1 MNFLQLISFANIHHG
16 DENLDS
22 IIEIQGLNGAFLRTF
37 IITTMKRETIPS
49 KRCVVKNKL
58 NNHQNQNQ
66 NNKTETISKICGD
79 KHCKTIKQDGK
90 IIREYGNATI
100 NELDQVYSSST
111 DNNNQAII
119 YGNRRL
125 DFFYK
130 TFFLN
135 KIFLFK

>member
-22 IIEIQGLNGAFLRTF
+22 IIELQGLNGAFPRAF

-49 KRCVVKNKL
+49 ES
-58 NNHQNQNQ
+58 
-66 NNKTETISKICGD
+66 KTETISKMCGD
-79 KHCKTIKQDGK
+79 KHRKIIKQDGK

-111 DNNNQAII
+111 DSNDQAII
-119 YGNRRL
+119 GETLLYGSQATI
-125 DFFYK
+125 YA
-130 TFFLN
+130 TFGSRTP
-135 KIFLFK
+135 